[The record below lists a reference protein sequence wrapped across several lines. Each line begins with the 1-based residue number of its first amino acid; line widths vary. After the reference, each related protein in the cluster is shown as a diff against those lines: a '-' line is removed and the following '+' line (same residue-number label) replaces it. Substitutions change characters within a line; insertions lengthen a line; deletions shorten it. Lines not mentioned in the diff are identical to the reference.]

1 MANQFTACIL
11 LPISQSILKHIPEA
25 EAHGCRK
32 ALGYTVNVVV
42 RSIHRRGYYTRHKLN
57 SSSAIFYSKHKVSV
71 AIIIY
76 FQIST
81 HFLIASPPTG
91 HSRSSLPNGR
101 RCVSIGSF
109 ASTSFVTINCSSS
122 VYWSIVQPR
131 IHPDVFLFCF
141 LKKSEHKYIDKYINS
156 GFFDSGSVEAPC
168 FISSSSLPPRL
179 FPSFF
184 LFHCSSYKYAEMKY
198 TLLLVVNDVLWY
210 SLSLWIVLC
219 LLCMMYSY

>member
-42 RSIHRRGYYTRHKLN
+42 RSIHRRGYCTRHKLN

-109 ASTSFVTINCSSS
+109 ASTSFVPLYS
-122 VYWSIVQPR
+122 
-131 IHPDVFLFCF
+131 IHPDVCF
-141 LKKSEHKYIDKYINS
+141 FFEKKWTQIHRYI
-156 GFFDSGSVEAPC
+156 
-168 FISSSSLPPRL
+168 
-179 FPSFF
+179 
-184 LFHCSSYKYAEMKY
+184 YKFRVLWFRQCRS
-198 TLLLVVNDVLWY
+198 TLLY
-210 SLSLWIVLC
+210 
-219 LLCMMYSY
+219 LLL